1 MRFPVALLA
10 CALAGFAVHAS
21 AQNLHKPGDIRYVK
35 GHILVQPRAGLTVQ
49 DLDKKLKPH
58 GGRRVRHIPKINVHI
73 IQLPSK
79 ANEHAVAQMLKA
91 DPHIQSAEV
100 DQQLPPALTP
110 NDPAYPSTWHL
121 SKIGAPQAW
130 DYSEGTGVIIAILDS
145 GIDAAHPDLAA
156 NLVPG
161 YNQFDN
167 NSDTRDMTGHG
178 TKVAGAAAMAGN
190 NLLGGTGVSYRSR
203 IMPVR
208 VSDTSGFAYYSTLA
222 SGIIWAADHGARVAS
237 MSFRGVCGSSTIQS
251 AAQYMRSKGGV
262 VTGAAGNTGAEE
274 LIAPSDS
281 ITCASA
287 TDGSDVKASWSSY
300 GQYVDVAAPGVS
312 IHTSTVGGGY
322 GFVSGTS
329 FSAPIT
335 AAVYA
340 LMIAANPRLTADEL
354 DAALFST
361 VVNLG
366 NASYYGRGRIDA
378 SAAVAYVRAPAT
390 SDTAPPNVSFASPAN
405 GTRVNGLVAVD
416 VSASDNVGVTAV
428 ELYAGNVQI
437 GAATSAPF
445 GFSWDT
451 STLAEGDYSLEAR
464 AFDAAGNVG
473 RSTVAVTL
481 SNDTGAPTVTINSP
495 PAGSVISGPT
505 AIYST
510 ATDDKRVAKVS
521 LTVNGKEVALSYG
534 SSVSYQWDPFGGIK
548 GKGQM
553 KNVAGSYTIRST
565 ATDDAGN
572 SSSTSVN
579 VTVR

>member
-1 MRFPVALLA
+1 
-10 CALAGFAVHAS
+10 
-21 AQNLHKPGDIRYVK
+21 
-35 GHILVQPRAGLTVQ
+35 
-49 DLDKKLKPH
+49 
-58 GGRRVRHIPKINVHI
+58 
-73 IQLPSK
+73 
-79 ANEHAVAQMLKA
+79 
-91 DPHIQSAEV
+91 
-100 DQQLPPALTP
+100 
-110 NDPAYPSTWHL
+110 
-121 SKIGAPQAW
+121 
-130 DYSEGTGVIIAILDS
+130 
-145 GIDAAHPDLAA
+145 
-156 NLVPG
+156 
-161 YNQFDN
+161 
-167 NSDTRDMTGHG
+167 
-178 TKVAGAAAMAGN
+178 
-190 NLLGGTGVSYRSR
+190 
-203 IMPVR
+203 
-208 VSDTSGFAYYSTLA
+208 
-222 SGIIWAADHGARVAS
+222 
-237 MSFRGVCGSSTIQS
+237 
-251 AAQYMRSKGGV
+251 
-262 VTGAAGNTGAEE
+262 
-274 LIAPSDS
+274 
-281 ITCASA
+281 
-287 TDGSDVKASWSSY
+287 
-300 GQYVDVAAPGVS
+300 
-312 IHTSTVGGGY
+312 
-322 GFVSGTS
+322 
-329 FSAPIT
+329 
-335 AAVYA
+335 
-340 LMIAANPRLTADEL
+340 
-354 DAALFST
+354 
-361 VVNLG
+361 
-366 NASYYGRGRIDA
+366 
-378 SAAVAYVRAPAT
+378 VRAPVTA
-390 SDTAPPNVSFASPAN
+390 DTTPSNVSFATPAS

-416 VSASDNVGVTAV
+416 VAASDNVGVTAV